1 MPAHCSPVTATAVFE
16 AASAIAAEGRRP
28 TNAAIRARLGGGSYS
43 TIAPLLRRWHLS
55 QAVGWADELPSAA
68 WARGVGESPT
78 LAAMQWLRSEVVSLQ
93 RQLAQAEARIQ
104 RLAAASSPAPMR
116 PSRATSAHATS

>member
-1 MPAHCSPVTATAVFE
+1 MPAHSSPVTATAVFE

-55 QAVGWADELPSAA
+55 QAAGWADDSPTFA
-68 WARGVGESPT
+68 WSRGATESPT
-78 LAAMQWLRSEVVSLQ
+78 LAAMQWLRSEVMSLQ

-104 RLAAASSPAPMR
+104 RLAMASAAAPMR
-116 PSRATSAHATS
+116 PSRAASAHATS

>member
-1 MPAHCSPVTATAVFE
+1 MPAHSSPVTATAVFE

-55 QAVGWADELPSAA
+55 QAVGWADDAPPPG
-68 WARGVGESPT
+68 WARERGDNPT
-78 LAAMQWLRSEVVSLQ
+78 LATMQWLRFEVKALQ
-93 RQLAQAEARIQ
+93 EQLALAEARIQ
-104 RLAAASSPAPMR
+104 RLATASPPALIR